1 MSQVTVELFGKPGC
15 HLCDDARVVI
25 DRVLT
30 EFPAV
35 TVIERNILDDVDWF
49 ETMKNEI
56 PVITINSVRHAQW
69 RVDETEFREALKEA
83 TP

>member
-15 HLCDDARVVI
+15 HLCDDARAVI
-25 DRVLT
+25 DQVLT

-35 TVIERNILDDVDWF
+35 TLIERNILDDVDWF

-56 PVITINSVRHAQW
+56 PVITINSVWHTQW
-69 RVDETEFREALKEA
+69 RVDEAEFREALKEA